1 MKPLDRYSMACLL
14 MVGLLFSGLFPA
26 SMAAKPIKVALYAD
40 EGTLPRCLDS
50 TLNIISKVK
59 GMEAHTLKS
68 QDIWEGKLNEYDV
81 FLLPG
86 GTASGQRQSLGPES
100 CRILTE
106 YIRNGKGLVA
116 TCAGAYLAGKDWNPN
131 KRDIEV
137 INSEVNDL
145 DHWARGVQMVECEI
159 SGSIK
164 GQNGKV
170 FSIFY
175 ENGPPLVPSDLT
187 TLPAYKSLARY
198 RTDLHSPEAPQGE
211 MGGKD
216 AIIAAPF
223 GKGKVL
229 LFSPHPELT
238 EGLEPLLIQ
247 GIKWAAAPLKKNE
260 RLSWESIF
268 GKWVPGRN

>member
-1 MKPLDRYSMACLL
+1 MKSLNCHSFTKAILAGFFLL
-14 MVGLLFSGLFPA
+14 NLLSPCW
-26 SMAAKPIKVALYAD
+26 SAKIINVALYAD
-40 EGTLPRCLDS
+40 KGTLPKCIDS
-50 TLNIISKVK
+50 TINILNRENGFSIQTIS
-59 GMEAHTLKS
+59 S
-68 QDIWEGKLNEYDV
+68 QDIRDGKLDQFDV

-86 GTASGQRQSLGPES
+86 GTASGERQSLGPES
-100 CRILTE
+100 CKIVTDF
-106 YIRNGKGLVA
+106 IRNGKGLVA
-116 TCAGAYLAGKDWNPN
+116 TCAGAYLAGKDWNPE

-145 DHWARGVQMVECEI
+145 DNWARGVQMVDCEI
-159 SGSIK
+159 SGSVK
-164 GQNGKV
+164 KHNGAL

-175 ENGPPLVPSDLT
+175 ENGPPLIPSDLT

-198 RTDLHSPEAPQGE
+198 KTDLHASNAPINQ

-238 EGLEPLLIQ
+238 PGLQPLLIQ
-247 GIKWAAAPLKKNE
+247 GTRWAATPFNKKRE
-260 RLSWESIF
+260 ITWESVF
-268 GKWVPGRN
+268 GNWVPGSK